1 MNRKIFIGCIFGVA
15 IVGLITGCVFLVI
28 RPIVV
33 IRFHEQPKEIG
44 VTFYKSPL
52 LDDKKVQITLD
63 PFRPF
68 NVYRHSFFSYEVLI
82 KKGNINKD
90 ETGCVLRFVNGASG
104 RTYATYKIPKVV
116 ESQFTAE
123 QATQAAQQIKEA
135 AKEQYPYFELFPYVT
150 KNMRVK
156 YEEPYTLTFYLTDF
170 RPEIQK
176 QSLSEIDEY
185 LKKFN
190 VSIQTLK
197 DKGVQTKFTV
207 LPDSDRQLLFDE

>member
-1 MNRKIFIGCIFGVA
+1 MGCIFGVA
-15 IVGLITGCVFLVI
+15 IVGLITECVFLVI

-33 IRFHEQPKEIG
+33 IRFREQPEEIG
-44 VTFYKSPL
+44 ITFYKSPF
-52 LDDKKVQITLD
+52 LDDKKVQVILD

-68 NVYRHSFFSYEVLI
+68 NVYRRSFFSYEVLI
-82 KKGNINKD
+82 KKRNINKD
-90 ETGCVLRFVNGASG
+90 EAGCVLRFVNGASG
-104 RTYATYKIPKVV
+104 RSYATYKIPEVV

-156 YEEPYTLTFYLTDF
+156 YEEPYTLTFYLTDS

-176 QSLSEIDEY
+176 QALSEIDEY

>member
-1 MNRKIFIGCIFGVA
+1 MNRKIFIGCTFGAAVLVLVA
-15 IVGLITGCVFLVI
+15 GLIFSVVWPVVVTG
-28 RPIVV
+28 
-33 IRFHEQPKEIG
+33 FHEQPDKVGIA
-44 VTFYKSPL
+44 FYKSPL

-68 NVYRHSFFSYEVLI
+68 NVYRRSFFSYEVLI

-90 ETGCVLRFVNGASG
+90 ETGYVLRFVNGASG
-104 RTYATYKIPKVV
+104 RTYATYKIPEVV
-116 ESQFTAE
+116 KSQFTAE

-156 YEEPYTLTFYLTDF
+156 YEDPYTLTFYLIDF

-176 QSLSEIDEY
+176 QALSEIDEY